1 MIKVLFAQVR
11 ELVGTDATEVAADFP
26 TVEAL
31 RQHMAA
37 QSDRWALALEDG
49 KLLAA
54 VNQTL
59 VSFDHPLTDGD
70 EVAFFPPVTE
80 VKMAETKIVVGP
92 QPFSVGEEYP
102 WLAERDEDGAVVTFT
117 GKVRNHNLGDSV
129 NALTLE
135 HYPGM
140 TEKALAE
147 IVDEARNR
155 WPLGRVT
162 VIHRIGELWPGDE
175 IVFVGVTSAHRSSAF
190 EAGQFIMD
198 YLKTRAPFWKREATP
213 EGDRWVEA
221 RESDQQAAKRW

>member
-1 MIKVLFAQVR
+1 
-11 ELVGTDATEVAADFP
+11 
-26 TVEAL
+26 
-31 RQHMAA
+31 
-37 QSDRWALALEDG
+37 
-49 KLLAA
+49 
-54 VNQTL
+54 
-59 VSFDHPLTDGD
+59 
-70 EVAFFPPVTE
+70 
-80 VKMAETKIVVGP
+80 MAETKIVVGP

-129 NALTLE
+129 KALTPYQPGDSVKALTLE

-190 EAGQFIMD
+190 EA
-198 YLKTRAPFWKREATP
+198 LKPGSLAVRLKPGSLLWIISKPAHRSGSAKPPFWKREATP